1 MTIAVDMG
9 RKATKTNKQ
18 TNVKLSYVSDF
29 YASPEQDHQIFP
41 VPIQGA
47 KLFVHLSAYVQKAR
61 SHAYMLK
68 GPFKYNVNPVNEC
81 TDQPVCNA
89 L

>member
-18 TNVKLSYVSDF
+18 TNKTLVS
-29 YASPEQDHQIFP
+29 
-41 VPIQGA
+41 VNNKGA
-47 KLFVHLSAYVQKAR
+47 DQHVHLNIVHLLEIIISKNASNGISIFELVSAAVQ
-61 SHAYMLK
+61 AYLR
-68 GPFKYNVNPVNEC
+68 
-81 TDQPVCNA
+81 TTW